1 MLKTY
6 GLSKEEFY
14 NLINAYIE
22 TLIRNRDKLYDF
34 YIDRTHE
41 LSITFPLRPNEIPT
55 MEVNFTKAVYE
66 NEEEIIEIEGCDDY

>member
-1 MLKTY
+1 MFRAY

-14 NLINAYIE
+14 NLINAYVE

-41 LSITFPLRPNEIPT
+41 LSITFPLRPNEIPI
-55 MEVNFTKAVYE
+55 MEVNCTKIVYE
-66 NEEEIIEIEGCDDY
+66 NEKEIIKIEGEE